1 MDRDKVDKH
10 VTKTGTTTIG
20 IVCKDGIV
28 MAADTRASAGYPNMV
43 MHKQMEKVFII
54 TDNIAVTTA
63 GNVSDVQYVLK
74 LIKAELKMKQ
84 LRTKNEAN
92 VKEAASLMAMVS
104 YENIRKFST
113 IPGIAAFLV
122 GGADKKGFWLYEV
135 PPDGA
140 LMQHKDY
147 VCDGSGSVFA
157 LGVFED
163 SYKQDITTQE
173 GVKLAVRAI
182 SAALQRDTATGS
194 GMDVVV
200 IDKKGA
206 RKVLS
211 QEVKQVL
218 VKRD

>member
-1 MDRDKVDKH
+1 MDRDKIDAKI
-10 VTKTGTTTIG
+10 TKSGTTTIG

-43 MHKQMEKVFII
+43 MHKRMEKVFAI
-54 TDNIAVTTA
+54 TDTIAVTTA
-63 GNVSDVQYVLK
+63 GNVSDIQFVLK

-84 LRTKNEAN
+84 LRTKTDAG
-92 VKEAASLMAMVS
+92 VKEAASLLAMLS

-122 GGADKKGFWLYEV
+122 GGVDKKGFWLFEV

-157 LGVFED
+157 MGVFED
-163 SYKQDITTQE
+163 SYKQDITTQD
-173 GVKLAVRAI
+173 GVKLAIRAI
-182 SAALQRDTATGS
+182 SAAMQRDTATGS
-194 GMDVVV
+194 GIDVVV

-206 RKVLS
+206 KKVFS
-211 QEVKQVL
+211 EEVKQVL
-218 VKRD
+218 TKK